1 MRFPHVRFTVQRMM
15 VSVAVFAILTTM
27 AAPELDRR
35 WKTCRTAAA
44 HHAQLAQFHATDAAT
59 YARAGVWT
67 QAAHS
72 RRAEAIHRDLARKY
86 VWSFIDPVHEC
97 VLDGDIY

>member
-1 MRFPHVRFTVQRMM
+1 MRFPLVRFTVRRMM

-27 AAPELDRR
+27 AAPELGRR

-44 HHAQLAQFHATDAAT
+44 RHTQLAQFHATDAAT
-59 YARAGVWT
+59 YARAGLWT
-67 QAAHS
+67 LVAHS
-72 RRAEAIHRDLARKY
+72 RRAEAIHRYLARKY
-86 VWSFIDPVHEC
+86 AWSFIDPLHEC